1 MSKKS
6 LIEREKKRRNFVQKY
21 FQKRQNLKLQ
31 IKKSNSF
38 EEKFHLYR
46 KIQKLPRNSAPT
58 RLHNRC
64 FFSGRPKGFFRDFGI
79 SRHFLRELAHEGLL
93 PGIQKASW

>member
-31 IKKSNSF
+31 IKKSNSL